1 MTEEPDRKR
10 QRPRRKIQP
19 LTRIHAGDLVT
30 VRQPDNSPAWEEEGL
45 KDTVRLWEV
54 GDTMFN
60 FIPVGTPAVVVS
72 IERAVME
79 FVPPAPDS
87 HWITLLIDGK
97 VYEALSDE
105 VELAG

>member
-30 VRQPDNSPAWEEEGL
+30 VRQPDNSPAWEDSDL
-45 KDTVRLWEV
+45 KDMVRLWEV
-54 GDTMFN
+54 GDTMFD

-72 IERAVME
+72 IERACGGA
-79 FVPPAPDS
+79 PPAPDS